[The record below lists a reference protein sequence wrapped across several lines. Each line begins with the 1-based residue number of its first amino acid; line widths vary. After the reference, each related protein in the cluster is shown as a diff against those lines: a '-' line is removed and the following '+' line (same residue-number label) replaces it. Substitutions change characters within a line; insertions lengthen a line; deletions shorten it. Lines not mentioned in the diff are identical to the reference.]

1 MARLLIVDDEKNI
14 RRSLETFFISCGH
27 VVHSAADARAALAI
41 LAGAESFDLVLTD
54 YRMAEMNGL
63 ELLTEVK
70 RRFPDASVVLMT
82 AYATVE
88 NAVAAMKGGASD
100 YLSKP
105 FSLQEVQHVVD
116 RALELKHLRVEN
128 RVLRAALDD
137 LPMVE
142 SLSPLMGRLIDTA
155 RQAAASEDHDSA
167 AGRKRHG

>member
-1 MARLLIVDDEKNI
+1 MWCTAPRTRAR
-14 RRSLETFFISCGH
+14 RWRM
-27 VVHSAADARAALAI
+27 
-41 LAGAESFDLVLTD
+41 LAGAEGFDLVLTD

-116 RALELKHLRVEN
+116 RALELKNLRVEN

-142 SLSPLMGRLIDTA
+142 SLSPLMGRLS
-155 RQAAASEDHDSA
+155 RYRA
-167 AGRKRHG
+167 AGGGQ